1 MTFGAPCR
9 GEVKRFDWEDVD
21 RRPAEFPALQ
31 CCRQG
36 VEIDD
41 GAPRIV
47 DQECAVF
54 HAGDLRSTNHA
65 VGRRCLWYVQGDDIA
80 ADKEI
85 IE

>member
-9 GEVKRFDWEDVD
+9 GEVKPFDWEDVD
-21 RRPAEFPALQ
+21 RRPAKFPGLQ

-47 DQECAVF
+47 DEECAVF
-54 HAGDLRSTNHA
+54 HA

-80 ADKEI
+80 AGKQI